1 MYPNSEEIFRIYQNY
16 NLTLIK
22 IDSQNIEETTLSMI
36 GFDCISAYVSA
47 AERFMFLVSKTV
59 DESTRLLIQ
68 QQGLFVHK
76 NGQHMI
82 PAIPLKTI

>member
-1 MYPNSEEIFRIYQNY
+1 MS
-16 NLTLIK
+16 
-22 IDSQNIEETTLSMI
+22 

-47 AERFMFLVSKTV
+47 AERFMSLVTKTV
-59 DESTRLLIQ
+59 EESTRLLIQ

-76 NGQHMI
+76 NGQQMI